1 MPCLLGGQGILAPFQ
16 GAKAKTGPLGL
27 DALHDQKI
35 DSSYLLRKAIMRE
48 VLKGVNLRKSFGGVH
63 AVNNVSLEFKE
74 NEVCSIVGPNGAG
87 KTTLINVLTDFIP
100 LDAGSLFFMGED
112 ISNLP
117 KIARIKLGIARSF
130 QTPALFENLT
140 AIDNLRLAIFAQMEK
155 SGILF
160 RDYRKYTHVSSES
173 IELLEKFKIPKD
185 RQAKELDQGGRK
197 LLDVA
202 ITLALKPKLLL
213 LDEPTSGVSSQEKHD
228 IIKTILNVQKENKLT
243 IMMVEHDFDIAGYA
257 SRTMVMAEGKVIG
270 EGNLTELLKDSEIK
284 KILIGK

>member
-1 MPCLLGGQGILAPFQ
+1 VRRARHLSTPSIE
-16 GAKAKTGPLGL
+16 AKAKPGPLGL
-27 DALHDQKI
+27 DALHDPKI

-48 VLKGVNLRKSFGGVH
+48 VLKGVNLTKRFGGVH
-63 AVNNVSLEFKE
+63 AVDNVSLEFKE

-87 KTTLINVLTDFIP
+87 KTTLINVLTDFIRV
-100 LDAGSLFFMGED
+100 DTGRLFFMGED
-112 ISNLP
+112 ISNLSE
-117 KIARIKLGIARSF
+117 IARIKLGIARSF

-140 AIDNLRLAIFAQMEK
+140 TNDNLRLAVFARMGK

-160 RDYRKYTHVSSES
+160 RDYRKYTDVSSET

-185 RQAKELDQGGRK
+185 RPAKELSQGQRK

-202 ITLALKPKLLL
+202 NTLALKPKLLL

-228 IIKTILNVQKENKLT
+228 IIKSILDVQKENKLT

-257 SRTMVMAEGKVIG
+257 SRTIVMSEGKVVG
-270 EGNLTELLKDSEIK
+270 EGNLTELLKDSEIR
-284 KILIGK
+284 KILTGK

>member
-1 MPCLLGGQGILAPFQ
+1 
-16 GAKAKTGPLGL
+16 LGL

-48 VLKGVNLRKSFGGVH
+48 VLKGVNLIKSFGGVH

-100 LDAGSLFFMGED
+100 LDAGRLFFMGED

-117 KIARIKLGIARSF
+117 EIARIKLGIARSF

-140 AIDNLRLAIFAQMEK
+140 AIDNLRLAIFAQMGK

-185 RQAKELDQGGRK
+185 QLAKELPQGGRK

-257 SRTMVMAEGKVIG
+257 SRTIVMAEGRVVG

-284 KILIGK
+284 KILTGK

>member
-1 MPCLLGGQGILAPFQ
+1 
-16 GAKAKTGPLGL
+16 
-27 DALHDQKI
+27 
-35 DSSYLLRKAIMRE
+35 
-48 VLKGVNLRKSFGGVH
+48 
-63 AVNNVSLEFKE
+63 
-74 NEVCSIVGPNGAG
+74 
-87 KTTLINVLTDFIP
+87 
-100 LDAGSLFFMGED
+100 
-112 ISNLP
+112 
-117 KIARIKLGIARSF
+117 
-130 QTPALFENLT
+130 
-140 AIDNLRLAIFAQMEK
+140 
-155 SGILF
+155 
-160 RDYRKYTHVSSES
+160 VSSES

-185 RQAKELDQGGRK
+185 RPAKELSQGGRK

-228 IIKTILNVQKENKLT
+228 IIETILNVQKENTLT